1 MESAYE
7 RGRKLPA
14 ADLEGMLRDS
24 GVEFLDGA
32 LANPALR
39 VQHLQAML
47 RGRSINADLI
57 RRIAKSPIWTKFNRV
72 RRAIV
77 LHPRTPRTLAM
88 NFLPTLRWADL
99 LQVTGMPALAVALR
113 SGALKILGLRLP
125 ELSLGEKITLAR
137 SAPPPLL
144 RLLLREPSV
153 EVVRAALENRHT
165 QPDEVAPLLDDAET
179 APGTLRAIAE
189 SPRFAGREDLRF
201 ALAAHPRTPASVA
214 LRLLGRMEPPELAR
228 LLADPALPLLIRV
241 AATRRLDECPAR
253 SRRSAR

>member
-1 MESAYE
+1 
-7 RGRKLPA
+7 
-14 ADLEGMLRDS
+14 LRDA

-47 RGRSINADLI
+47 RSRSINAELI

-77 LHPRTPRTLAM
+77 LHPRTPRPLAM
-88 NFLPTLRWADL
+88 NLLPTLRWADL
-99 LQVTGMPALAVALR
+99 LQVSGTPALAVGLR
-113 SGALKILGLRLP
+113 SGALTILGLRLP

-144 RLLLREPSV
+144 GLLLRESSV
-153 EVVRAALENRHT
+153 EVVRAALENRHA
-165 QPDEVAPLLDDAET
+165 QPDEVAPLVDEAET
-179 APGTLRAIAE
+179 APGILRAIAE
-189 SPRFAGREDLRF
+189 SPRFAGRDDLRL
-201 ALAAHPRTPASVA
+201 ALAAHPRTPAPVA

-228 LLADPALPLLIRV
+228 LLADAALPVLIRV
-241 AATRRLDECPAR
+241 AATRRLAEGPAAI
-253 SRRSAR
+253 RRSNR